1 MKLKQTLGD
10 TEKEFKENARSIE
23 YYNEKH
29 DELQLEEIEYE
40 DFLMNMI
47 RKVDDVIF

>member
-23 YYNEKH
+23 YYNQKH

-40 DFLMNMI
+40 NFSMD
-47 RKVDDVIF
+47 KTQKADYVIP